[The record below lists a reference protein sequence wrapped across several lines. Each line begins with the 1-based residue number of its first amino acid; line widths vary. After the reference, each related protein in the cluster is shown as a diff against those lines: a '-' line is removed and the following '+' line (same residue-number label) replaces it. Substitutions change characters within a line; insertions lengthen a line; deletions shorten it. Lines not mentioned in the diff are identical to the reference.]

1 MSLKLMKVLSIL
13 VVLSLFL
20 VACNGAAQSTEIPQ
34 NTNPPANT
42 IAPESPTSAP
52 AAAPTQPVVVEQPK
66 TSRLGGWLDKII
78 FSAIPDAEP
87 AVAQIQAGAIDL
99 YSAAIDKADVYEKV
113 LADPSLSSAKVYGS
127 SNQILF
133 NTVQCTDTN
142 LLNPFTDMKIRE
154 AMNWAIDRNYVVQE
168 IFGGLAKA
176 KYTPF
181 TTAFPDYARYA
192 DIFGAVET
200 KYAYDLEKAKAV
212 VNAQMPTLGATM
224 GADGKWQYKGK
235 PVVVIGLIRTE
246 DKRKEIGNYF
256 ANQMELLGFTVDRQE
271 KIRVEAAPIWQGDPL
286 PCTFNYYTAGWISPQ
301 IYRDEGLNFDQ
312 YNTGKLTQIT
322 VMNAYQPSAVL
333 LKMSDDLYTNNF
345 KSMDERRE
353 LFSKAVPMSMEE
365 SWWGVWVNDSIA
377 FEAFSNKV
385 EGASDLA
392 AGFGSQLF
400 PFTIRKIG
408 NEGGEVKI
416 ANSALLVDAWNPVAG
431 SNWVDDNIVR
441 GMTVDY
447 GIVYNPY
454 TGLIMPKLVQKSEV
468 LAEEGLPI
476 AEPQSDWTTLNF
488 AKEIV
493 VPDDAWVDWDATNQK
508 FITAAEKH
516 AADPAWT
523 QTAKIKNTVVYIPE
537 LWKTTWHDG
546 SSFTPADFVFGLIM
560 HFDPGKAESKIY
572 DEDMGSSLATFLN
585 HFKGVRIVSTDPL
598 TIETYD
604 DQYQLDAE
612 NNAKDWFPNYYTLTS
627 YAGGMMAWH
636 NLAPAIQGEADGK
649 MAFTKNKST
658 LKEVD
663 YTSQISGPTLD
674 VQMAYVDQ
682 YIADKY
688 IPFAPTMGA
697 YVTADEAVA
706 RYNNLKAFY
715 AAHKHMVIGTGPYI
729 IDQVFPVE
737 GSITVVRNE
746 NYLFPAD
753 QFAGFSSPE
762 MMTLAVEGPAAVFAG
777 EVATF
782 DVSLK
787 FGDQPYPVKSV
798 DSISYTLFNSNG
810 ESIYTGK
817 VDFVADGQYSITL
830 STEVTAQLTEGTS
843 KLSVAAASKTVSL
856 PAFETVEFVVTK

>member
-1 MSLKLMKVLSIL
+1 MSLKLMKLLSLL

-20 VACNGAAQSTEIPQ
+20 VACNGAAQTTEIPQ
-34 NTNPPANT
+34 ITNPPT
-42 IAPESPTSAP
+42 DTTAPESPTSEPAP
-52 AAAPTQPVVVEQPK
+52 AVVQPVVVEQPK

-87 AVAQIQAGAIDL
+87 AVAQIQAGAVDL

-113 LADPSLSSAKVYGS
+113 IADPNLSSAKVYGS

-133 NTVQCTDTN
+133 NTVQCTDTS

-154 AMNWAIDRNYVVQE
+154 AMNWAIDRDYVVQE

-212 VNAQMPTLGATM
+212 VNAQMPTLGATL
-224 GADGKWQYKGK
+224 GADGKWQYKDK

-271 KIRVEAAPIWQGDPL
+271 KVRVEAAPIWQGDPL

-301 IYRDEGLNFDQ
+301 IYRDEGLNFNQ

-322 VMNAYQPSAVL
+322 VMSSYLPSEELA
-333 LKMSDDLYTNNF
+333 KMSDDLYTNNF

-353 LFSKAVPMSMEE
+353 LFAKAVPMSMEE

-377 FEAFSNKV
+377 FETFSNKV

-392 AGFGSQLF
+392 AGFGSQVF
-400 PFTIRKIG
+400 PYTIRLVG
-408 NEGGEVKI
+408 EEGGEVKI

-447 GIVYNPY
+447 GIIYNPY
-454 TGLIMPKLVQKSEV
+454 TGLLMPKLVQKSDV

-476 AEPQSDWTTLNF
+476 AAPQSDWTTLSY
-488 AKEIV
+488 AKEIT
-493 VPDDAWVDWDATNQK
+493 VPDETWVDWDATNQK
-508 FITAAEKH
+508 FITAAEKA
-516 AADPAWT
+516 AADPTWS
-523 QTAKIKNTVVYIPE
+523 QTAKIKNTVVYVPE
-537 LWKTTWHDG
+537 LWETTWHDG
-546 SSFTPADFVFGLIM
+546 SAFTPADFVFNMIM

-572 DEDMGSSLATFLN
+572 DEDMGSSLTTFLD
-585 HFKGVRIVSTDPL
+585 HFKGVRIVSTEPL

-612 NNAKDWFPNYYTLTS
+612 NNAKDWFPNYYTLTQ

-663 YTSQISGPTLD
+663 YTSQVSGPTLD
-674 VQMAYVDQ
+674 VQMEYVDQ
-682 YIADKY
+682 YITDKY

-697 YVTADEAVA
+697 YVSADEAVS

-729 IDQVFPVE
+729 VDQVFPVE
-737 GSITVVRNE
+737 GSISVIRNE

-762 MMTLAVEGPAAVFAG
+762 MMTLVVEGPAAVIAG
-777 EVATF
+777 EESVF
-782 DVSLK
+782 DVFLK
-787 FGDQPYPVKSV
+787 FGDQPYPVKSI
-798 DSISYTLFNSNG
+798 DSVSYTLFNSNG
-810 ESIYTGK
+810 ESIYSGK

-830 STEVTAQLTEGTS
+830 SPEVTAQLTDGTS

-856 PAFETVEFVVTK
+856 PAFETVEFVVTL